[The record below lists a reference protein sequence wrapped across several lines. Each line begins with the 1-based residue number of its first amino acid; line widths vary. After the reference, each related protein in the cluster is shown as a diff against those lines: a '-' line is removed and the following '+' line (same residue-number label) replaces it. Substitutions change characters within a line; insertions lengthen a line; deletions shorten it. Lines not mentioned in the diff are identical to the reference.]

1 MHHPPIF
8 ADDFTKRTVTNTP
21 QEVITKIEE
30 TSTMLKKFAADIWI
44 VMNHS
49 KEEHQVGFVGPGS
62 VTSMRM
68 LHREG
73 KWPDSM
79 EKLCPTQRVLGTQ
92 LTHSCSNVAER
103 QARFR
108 AAQAGWTVMGRF
120 WSAECSQ
127 RVKRIFS
134 AACSGRHS

>member
-1 MHHPPIF
+1 
-8 ADDFTKRTVTNTP
+8 
-21 QEVITKIEE
+21 
-30 TSTMLKKFAADIWI
+30 
-44 VMNHS
+44 MNQS

-79 EKLCPTQRVLGTQ
+79 EKLCPTQRVLGSL
-92 LTHSCSNVAER
+92 LTCNCSNVAER
-103 QARFR
+103 QARLR
-108 AAQAGWTVMGRF
+108 VAQAGWALMGRF

-127 RVKRIFS
+127 RVKRIYFPQHGLVDTPDRVGNSS
-134 AACSGRHS
+134 AQPCRLQSLRQVYSLQGTQPHARKGKWSLD